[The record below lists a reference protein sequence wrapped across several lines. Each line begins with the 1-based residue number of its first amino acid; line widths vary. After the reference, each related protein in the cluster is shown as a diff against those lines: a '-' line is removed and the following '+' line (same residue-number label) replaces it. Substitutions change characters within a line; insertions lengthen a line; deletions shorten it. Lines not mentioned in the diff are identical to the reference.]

1 MARLSTFKKYFI
13 AISLTFLACL
23 TAIVVIL
30 SFLINHYLSKDK
42 FESLNLSCDTLSSYA
57 ATDYKNQNF
66 RSTVFYMA
74 RVLSAVGDNII
85 IVSNSKGAVIACS
98 CSDFSIDS
106 VCAHSVELLDGR
118 ILNKADTKNYEEVG
132 KFGNMFSEM
141 HFVCGKKIIAAD
153 GTEIGYVFAA
163 SPASTLTKFYG
174 DLFSLYVF
182 AAIVPIVLLFF
193 GLYTVTYRWIKPLK
207 LMSEASKAMAK
218 GDFSKRIP
226 VMSNDEIGQLS
237 ISFNQMTNSLVEL
250 ENMRRN
256 FIANVSHELKTPMT
270 TIGGFIDGIIDGTI
284 DKEKEE
290 HYLSIVSSEVKRMTR
305 LVEGMLNLS
314 KLEAGE
320 IKLQP
325 VDFNFRDLIIDVVL
339 SQEQRI
345 EAKNLQ
351 ISGLDSINNCLVRA
365 DKDLLHQ
372 VVYNLCDNAV
382 KFTDE
387 GGEISFNL
395 LSDSTHFE
403 FLIKNT
409 GVGIPKKD
417 LPQIFDRFYKG
428 DRSRSA
434 NKDSTGLG
442 LYLVKTIVKIHGGT
456 AFVKSSENEYTE
468 FGIRLP
474 IKLKSTEDSI

>member
-1 MARLSTFKKYFI
+1 MARLSTFKKYFL
-13 AISLTFLACL
+13 AISLTFLICL

-30 SFLINHYLSKDK
+30 SFLINHYLSNDK
-42 FESLNLSCDTLSSYA
+42 FESLSVSCDTLSGYA
-57 ATDYKNQNF
+57 ATDYKNENF
-66 RSTVFYMA
+66 RTTIFYMA
-74 RVLSAVGDNII
+74 RVMSEVGDNTI
-85 IVSNSKGAVIACS
+85 IVSDSHGSVIACS
-98 CSDFSIDS
+98 CSDFSIDA
-106 VCAHSVELLDGR
+106 VCAHSVERLSDK
-118 ILNKADTKNYEEVG
+118 ILYETDTETYKEVG
-132 KFGNMFSEM
+132 RFGNMFTEL
-141 HFVCGKKIIAAD
+141 HFVCGKNILSSD
-153 GTEIGYVFAA
+153 GKHIGYVFAA
-163 SPASTLTKFYG
+163 SPASTLTEFYS
-174 DLFSLYVF
+174 DLFSLYAVS
-182 AAIVPIVLLFF
+182 AIVPIIVLFF
-193 GLYTVTYRWIKPLK
+193 ALYTVTYRWIKPLK

-237 ISFNQMTNSLVEL
+237 KSFNQMTNSLVEL

-284 DKEKEE
+284 DKDKEE
-290 HYLSIVSSEVKRMTR
+290 QYLKIVSNEVKRMTR

-345 EAKNLQ
+345 EAKNIE
-351 ISGLDSINNCLVRA
+351 ISGLDLIGNCMVHA
-365 DKDLLHQ
+365 DRDLLHQ
-372 VVYNLCDNAV
+372 VVYNLCDNAI
-382 KFTDE
+382 KFTDV
-387 GGEISFNL
+387 GGVISFVL
-395 LSDSTHFE
+395 TSDSTHFE
-403 FLIKNT
+403 FKIKNT
-409 GVGIPKKD
+409 GEGIPQKD

-474 IKLKSTEDSI
+474 IKS